1 MTPIQESEI
10 AINNMFQDTLSILKR
25 PDTLQKQL
33 LKESWIGFGI
43 ELDEINLETKKV
55 LADKSWRNKK

>member
-1 MTPIQESEI
+1 MY
-10 AINNMFQDTLSILKR
+10 QDTLSILKR

-43 ELDEINLETKKV
+43 ELDEINLETKKI
-55 LADKSWRNKK
+55 LEDNSWRNKK